1 MAYATMKKLI
11 VNENNKFN
19 AGLVS
24 EEEYSLWKEST
35 ANKLDVF
42 LACGRITDK
51 QYEDLIG
58 MLI

>member
-11 VNENNKFN
+11 INENNKYN

-35 ANKLDVF
+35 SNKLDVF